1 MCTFLQMIIIFNQQL
16 HGQPLIPLWPHQGD
30 KVNQTSVDCLPQ
42 SNRFCLLVMI
52 WWSILAGRKWKGMQT
67 MLFWQQQYFCGWFL
81 LTQRRSWLI
90 DMSELL
96 RDMSYFMCV
105 LQRSKKKSKLV
116 FCSFQENV
124 PLLFVCCTSKSQN
137 HLGKGRGWRFSK
149 DLASSLPASYSI
161 PHTQTL
167 ARAEEKLLFVL
178 LDLSLDI
185 WFK

>member
-1 MCTFLQMIIIFNQQL
+1 MTTSRWQSQPNLRWLSAPKQQIL
-16 HGQPLIPLWPHQGD
+16 SSGD
-30 KVNQTSVDCLPQ
+30 DLMKHPCREEVKRDET
-42 SNRFCLLVMI
+42 
-52 WWSILAGRKWKGMQT
+52 T
-67 MLFWQQQYFCGWFL
+67 LFWQQQYFCGWFL

-105 LQRSKKKSKLV
+105 SQCSKKKKSKLV

-167 ARAEEKLLFVL
+167 ARAEEKVLFVL